1 MLVGWRF
8 WHCTIQRNGSIKAE
22 GFQLDIKADGSR
34 LDTEGKK
41 NEKEWRKNPL
51 SPEKRAELTERE

>member
-41 NEKEWRKNPL
+41 TRRNGAKTLYRPKKELN
-51 SPEKRAELTERE
+51 